1 MPPRRSERRAQIA
14 RFRLRSCRG
23 HVALRIGVDIGG
35 TFTDLVALD
44 EATGAVATTKAL
56 STPRELLEGVL
67 ACVDQAGVRLGD
79 CRFVIHGT
87 TIGINALVER
97 KGARTGLVTT
107 EGFRDVLEIGR
118 GDFLKMYDV
127 LYRRPE
133 PLVPRG
139 RCLEVPERLTAT
151 GDVLVPLDEGA
162 VRAAAPALGPEG
174 GESVAIVF
182 LFSYRDPAHE
192 QRAARIVAS
201 EMPGVS
207 VSASH
212 RITQEWREYERTS
225 TTVVNAYIQPIM
237 DRYLGAFG
245 TGLTG
250 RGFQGQLL
258 VTQSN
263 GGAFS
268 LEAARSK
275 PVHTIES
282 GPAAG
287 VTGSAS
293 LSRVLGADRLISFD
307 MGGTTAKCAIVERG
321 LVQTTDEYHVDGR
334 PLRVPVI
341 DIKEVSAGGG
351 TIAWIDAGGALALGP
366 HSAGADPGPVSYA
379 RGGGE
384 PTVTDANLVLGRI
397 DAARFLGGTMPLD
410 LAGAVRAIDEKIGA
424 PLGLTRSAAAAGVV
438 RLADV
443 KMALAVR
450 SITTERGLDPRDY
463 TLLAYGG
470 GGPLHAV
477 AIARELEIPRVVVPP
492 SAWGM
497 LATDLRHDLVRTMLT
512 PLDQT
517 DAGWAE
523 ARYEEM
529 RREIAT
535 ILPGVGAPVLHRAVD
550 LRYLGQEH
558 TVTIALEGLGDWKQ
572 LRARFDEAHERAYG
586 YAAREV
592 DVQLLNL
599 RLTVVFPL
607 EPPRLGSVERR
618 TAGAPPFE
626 TRKIYSMVSGDD
638 LEYRV
643 YQRDA
648 LRAGDQL
655 QGPAAIE
662 EPGTTTIIDTADTL
676 SVEDH
681 GSLVIQIHAA
691 GAMGGVG
698 GREHFSPRRPTPPAH
713 FFRR

>member
-1 MPPRRSERRAQIA
+1 M
-14 RFRLRSCRG
+14 
-23 HVALRIGVDIGG
+23 ALRIGVDIGG

-44 EATGAVATTKAL
+44 EATGAVVTTKAL

-67 ACVDQAGVRLGD
+67 SCVDQAGVRLAD

-87 TIGINALVER
+87 TIGINALLEL
-97 KGARTGLVTT
+97 KGARTGLITT

-118 GDFLKMYDV
+118 GNFLKMYDV

-139 RCLEVPERLTAT
+139 RSREVAERLSAT
-151 GDVLVPLDEGA
+151 GEVLVPLDEEA
-162 VRAAAPALGPEG
+162 VRAAARQLLAAGV
-174 GESVAIVF
+174 ESVAVVF

-192 QRAARIVAS
+192 QRAAQIVAA

-225 TTVVNAYIQPIM
+225 TAVVNAYVQPII
-237 DRYLGAFG
+237 DRYLGEFG
-245 TGLTG
+245 RGLGG
-250 RGFQGQLL
+250 RGFRGELL

-293 LSRVLGADRLISFD
+293 LSRILGADRLISFD

-334 PLRVPVI
+334 PLRIPVI
-341 DIKEVSAGGG
+341 DINEVSAGGG
-351 TIAWIDAGGALALGP
+351 TIAWIDAGGALTLGP
-366 HSAGADPGPVSYA
+366 HSAGADPGPVCYA
-379 RGGGE
+379 RGGQD

-397 DAARFLGGTMPLD
+397 DAGRFLGGAMPLD
-410 LAGAVRAIDEKIGA
+410 LAGAVRAIDGKIGA
-424 PLGLTRSAAAAGVV
+424 PLGLTRAAAAAGIV

-463 TLLAYGG
+463 TLLSYGG

-477 AIARELEIPRVVVPP
+477 AIARELGIPRVVVPP
-492 SAWGM
+492 SPSTFSAWGM
-497 LATDLRHDLVRTMLT
+497 LATDLRHDLVRTVLV
-512 PLDQT
+512 PLERA
-517 DAGWAE
+517 DAAWAE

-535 ILPGVGAPVLHRAVD
+535 ILPGADAPLLHRAVD

-558 TVTIALEGLGDWKQ
+558 TVTIALEALGDWTT
-572 LRARFDEAHERAYG
+572 LRARFDAAHERAYG
-586 YAAREV
+586 YAASEV

-599 RLTVVFPL
+599 RLSVVFPVDQ
-607 EPPRLGSVERR
+607 PRLPRPDRR
-618 TAGAPPFE
+618 TSGTPPFE
-626 TRKIYSMVSGDD
+626 TRKIYSSLAGDSI
-638 LEYRV
+638 EYRV
-643 YQRDA
+643 YQRET
-648 LRAGDQL
+648 LRPGDQL
-655 QGPAAIE
+655 NGPAAIE
-662 EPGTTTIIDTADTL
+662 EPGTTTIIDAADTL
-676 SVEDH
+676 SIENH
-681 GSLVIQIHAA
+681 GCLVIQLNAA
-691 GAMGGVG
+691 GAMGGIG
-698 GREHFSPRRPTPPAH
+698 GSEHRTPR
-713 FFRR
+713 

>member
-44 EATGAVATTKAL
+44 EATGAVVTSKAL
-56 STPRELLEGVL
+56 STPRELLDGVL
-67 ACVDQAGVRLGD
+67 ACVDQVGVWLAD

-87 TIGINALVER
+87 TIGINALLEH
-97 KGARTGLVTT
+97 KGARTGLITT
-107 EGFRDVLEIGR
+107 EGFRDVFEIGC

-139 RCLEVPERLTAT
+139 RCLGVPERLTAI
-151 GDVLVPLDEGA
+151 GDVLVPLDEA
-162 VRAAAPALGPEG
+162 VVCAAACALGAEG
-174 GESVAIVF
+174 VESVAIVF

-212 RITQEWREYERTS
+212 RITQEWRGYERTS
-225 TTVVNAYIQPIM
+225 TTVVNAYVQPIM

-245 TGLTG
+245 KGLAG

-258 VTQSN
+258 VTQSS

-268 LEAARSK
+268 LDAARSK

-293 LSRVLGADRLISFD
+293 LARILGADRLISFD
-307 MGGTTAKCAIVERG
+307 MGGTTAKCAIVAGG
-321 LVQTTDEYHVDGR
+321 LVQTTDEYHVDGH
-334 PLRVPVI
+334 PLRIPVI
-341 DIKEVSAGGG
+341 DLNEVSAGGG

-366 HSAGADPGPVSYA
+366 QSAGASPGPVCYG
-379 RGGGE
+379 RGGVE

-397 DAARFLGGTMPLD
+397 AAGRFLGGAMPLD
-410 LAGAVRAIDEKIGA
+410 HAAAARAIDERLGL
-424 PLGLTRSAAAAGVV
+424 PLGLARDDAAAGVV

-463 TLLAYGG
+463 TLVAHGG

-477 AIARELEIPRVVVPP
+477 AIARELGIPRVIVPP
-492 SAWGM
+492 SPSTFSAWGM
-497 LATDLRHDLVRTMLT
+497 LATDLRHDLVRTVLE
-512 PLDQT
+512 PLERT
-517 DAGWAE
+517 DAAWAE
-523 ARYEEM
+523 LRYVEM
-529 RREIAT
+529 EREIAS
-535 ILPGVGAPVLHRAVD
+535 ILPAVGTATRHRAAD

-558 TVTIALEGLGDWKQ
+558 TVTVDVATLAAWST
-572 LRARFDEAHERAYG
+572 LRARFDEAHRRAYG
-586 YAAREV
+586 YAAP
-592 DVQLLNL
+592 D
-599 RLTVVFPL
+599 
-607 EPPRLGSVERR
+607 
-618 TAGAPPFE
+618 
-626 TRKIYSMVSGDD
+626 
-638 LEYRV
+638 
-643 YQRDA
+643 
-648 LRAGDQL
+648 
-655 QGPAAIE
+655 
-662 EPGTTTIIDTADTL
+662 
-676 SVEDH
+676 
-681 GSLVIQIHAA
+681 
-691 GAMGGVG
+691 
-698 GREHFSPRRPTPPAH
+698 
-713 FFRR
+713 